1 MWHQGQQLPAHRH
14 PKQRPLV
21 LAVPF
26 SRQFMPKLG
35 HVVTFA
41 RKLEGAVQSFVC
53 VHAGTYSMHPGRNGA
68 EHAGCG
74 Q

>member
-1 MWHQGQQLPAHRH
+1 LLWHQGQELPAHRH
-14 PKQRPLV
+14 AKQSALV
-21 LAVPF
+21 LAVAF

-53 VHAGTYSMHPGRNGA
+53 VHVGDL
-68 EHAGCG
+68 
-74 Q
+74 

>member
-1 MWHQGQQLPAHRH
+1 LVGHQGQQLPPDRH

-21 LAVPF
+21 LAMPF

-35 HVVTFA
+35 HVVTLA

-53 VHAGTYSMHPGRNGA
+53 VHAGTYSMH
-68 EHAGCG
+68 
-74 Q
+74 